1 MSSNLNS
8 EQSSSYYTYLD
19 NILIILCD
27 IYKCPC
33 NNCIIANTTKIH
45 SMVSTIQEFYYFLID
60 CKKFIHKN
68 KSYLKKIKELIPNMI
83 TFNNVIIQDKVC
95 INTQIGVSAIYIENN
110 TDNNTNTNTNND
122 EYYTD
127 TTEIQFKKTKNAT
140 FTLDKLF
147 QYYPEMR
154 VEFM

>member
-1 MSSNLNS
+1 MTENLNID
-8 EQSSSYYTYLD
+8 QSSSYYTYLD

-33 NNCIIANTTKIH
+33 NNCIIANTTKIQ
-45 SMVSTIQEFYYFLID
+45 SLISTIQEFYYFLID
-60 CKKFIHKN
+60 CKNFIHKN
-68 KSYLKKIKELIPNMI
+68 KSYLNKIKELIPNMI

-95 INTQIGVSAIYIENN
+95 INTQIGVSVIYIENN
-110 TDNNTNTNTNND
+110 
-122 EYYTD
+122 TD

-154 VEFM
+154 VEFMY